1 MDICWNS
8 QCCEGQK
15 AKLHCFLYK
24 THGAFSWMIWVC
36 LCMESCSH
44 VVFGF
49 GQAWNTQTAT
59 DLSLS
64 GPTGQVYAL
73 VVGNEML
80 FAGIQVNHASYKW
93 RCVVFLEISINGGS
107 YMFILVCRTVTYSPG
122 SLVLWAIALNLQLLL
137 AAIDLVLFLSLLEQ

>member
-1 MDICWNS
+1 M
-8 QCCEGQK
+8 
-15 AKLHCFLYK
+15 
-24 THGAFSWMIWVC
+24 C
-36 LCMESCSH
+36 LCMEACSH

-80 FAGIQVNHASYKW
+80 FAGIQVNHASYTW
-93 RCVVFLEISINGGS
+93 RCLVSWKYLLMVVLICLYLFAGWPHTGLE
-107 YMFILVCRTVTYSPG
+107 V
-122 SLVLWAIALNLQLLL
+122 
-137 AAIDLVLFLSLLEQ
+137 